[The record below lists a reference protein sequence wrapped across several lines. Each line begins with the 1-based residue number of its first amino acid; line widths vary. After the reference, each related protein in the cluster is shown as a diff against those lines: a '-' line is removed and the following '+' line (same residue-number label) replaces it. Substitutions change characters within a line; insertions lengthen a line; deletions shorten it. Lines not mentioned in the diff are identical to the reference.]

1 MCKTSTI
8 IWDSHFLNR
17 EHVFFP
23 LALANL
29 KGLPKLK
36 TMNPSPRILSGI
48 NRVLCERLR

>member
-1 MCKTSTI
+1 MCRTSTI

-36 TMNPSPRILSGI
+36 TMNPSPMVSDDI
-48 NRVLCERLR
+48 NTVLCERLR